1 METRSCPPRLPI
13 ASDGLVLGRGWV
25 GRVGRAPWGWCG
37 HGPSPQE
44 PERAAQREAGDHIAP
59 WGSRTK
65 SRQPGRP
72 PSGPTAAPSVPVL
85 GRAVGPG
92 LQYLGHACDQGPG
105 RGRGGQEPTPAQ
117 AAGGL
122 STSEFLLFP
131 AEDLREL
138 AQLLAGGLR
147 LLLQPLVVLPQ
158 AGHL

>member
-1 METRSCPPRLPI
+1 MGMGPAPRNQREQLRGRLETALPPGARGPRADSLGGLPQVPLLPQ
-13 ASDGLVLGRGWV
+13 ASLSLEGRWGLGCSILVTPATR
-25 GRVGRAPWGWCG
+25 GRAEG
-37 HGPSPQE
+37 E
-44 PERAAQREAGDHIAP
+44 
-59 WGSRTK
+59 
-65 SRQPGRP
+65 
-72 PSGPTAAPSVPVL
+72 
-85 GRAVGPG
+85 
-92 LQYLGHACDQGPG
+92 
-105 RGRGGQEPTPAQ
+105 GQEPTPAQ